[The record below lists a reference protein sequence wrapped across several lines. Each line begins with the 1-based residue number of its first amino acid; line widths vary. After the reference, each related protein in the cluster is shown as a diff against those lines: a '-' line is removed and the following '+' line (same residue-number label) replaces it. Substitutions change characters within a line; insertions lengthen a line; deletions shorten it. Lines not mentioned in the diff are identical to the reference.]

1 MAFLAVSSLAS
12 FSYQFKA
19 FATNESV
26 EEKPDENSKNNL
38 ATSEGDQVS
47 EELEKEEIYN
57 RISQNCSSIKL
68 QLERVQKEDSRNRVY
83 LGAQFEIVSTNLMQN
98 LNLRLVKNN
107 MAKAELSEQ
116 QTSFASER
124 EYFKNVFITY
134 SKELEILIAIN
145 CKEKP
150 EDFYNQLVYVREER
164 AEVNKSVQRLRAT
177 IDEHRKSVES
187 YLKELYDTKK

>member
-12 FSYQFKA
+12 FSYQFTA

-26 EEKPDENSKNNL
+26 EEKPDENSKNNS
-38 ATSEGDQVS
+38 ATSECNQVS
-47 EELEKEEIYN
+47 EELEIEEIYN

-124 EYFKNVFITY
+124 EYFKNEFIVY
-134 SKELEILIAIN
+134 SKELEKLIAID

-150 EDFYNQLVYVREER
+150 EDFYNQLVYVREKR

>member
-124 EYFKNVFITY
+124 EYFKNEFIT
-134 SKELEILIAIN
+134 
-145 CKEKP
+145 
-150 EDFYNQLVYVREER
+150 
-164 AEVNKSVQRLRAT
+164 
-177 IDEHRKSVES
+177 
-187 YLKELYDTKK
+187 